1 MWIELTSDLF
11 RRLISK
17 IPGWFVGFVYR
28 SDRIAKLIDIN
39 LRSNG
44 PIILNLNADVPE
56 ISLYFHIN
64 NRSPFALTLDRLIIK
79 LWIGQPV
86 LEGFMLR
93 RYAISKGNFLETT
106 FIFLF
111 SFHNCRKKFLRSIAM
126 VNSCRRR
133 FHLKLQPILN
143 QKLDWYAWR
152 NVLIAQKYPAS
163 S

>member
-64 NRSPFALTLDRLIIK
+64 NRSPFTLTLDRLIIK

-93 RYAISKGNFLETT
+93 RYAISKGNFRDD
-106 FIFLF
+106 IYF
-111 SFHNCRKKFLRSIAM
+111 SFFLSQLQKEVLKKHCDGQLMSSQISLEVTAYLESKIGLVCVEKRIDRSE
-126 VNSCRRR
+126 VPC
-133 FHLKLQPILN
+133 K
-143 QKLDWYAWR
+143 
-152 NVLIAQKYPAS
+152 
-163 S
+163 